1 MTDSPSKRN
10 IPSTLDLLNPTV
22 DGIRQ
27 LGGSASIG
35 EITDK
40 VIEILNLPPDIVQ
53 LQHGQGRQTEL
64 EYRLGWSRTWLKKY
78 GLIDNSE
85 RGVWS
90 FTAAGQDTRSV
101 DRKRFMSFMSLVRR
115 SNQSEQQN
123 KSGGKDQTDNTEEFI
138 EDLPAEAAS
147 WREAVMDALLAMKPD
162 AFERLCQRL
171 LRESGFVEVD
181 VTGKSGDGGIDGHGI
196 IRLAGL
202 VGFPVVFQCKR
213 YANNVG
219 AKVIRD
225 FRGAMQGRAEKGLI
239 LTTASFTR
247 EARNEAT
254 REGAPPVDLIDGE
267 LLLEKLKELGLGI
280 KIKTVEAVEVD
291 RSWFASL

>member
-1 MTDSPSKRN
+1 MTDNPSKRN
-10 IPSTLDLLNPTV
+10 IPSTWDLLNPTL
-22 DGIRQ
+22 DAIRQ

-35 EITDK
+35 EITDR
-40 VIEILNLPPDIVQ
+40 VIEILNLPANIAQ

-78 GLIDNSE
+78 GLMDNSD

-90 FTAAGQDTRSV
+90 FTAAGQKIRSV
-101 DRKRFMSFMSLVRR
+101 NQEEFMSFVRGIT
-115 SNQSEQQN
+115 QSKQQN
-123 KSGGKDQTDNTEEFI
+123 KLDRKDQTGNTEEVI
-138 EDLPAEAAS
+138 EDPSAETAS
-147 WREAVMDALLAMKPD
+147 WREAIMSALLDMEPD

-181 VTGKSGDGGIDGHGI
+181 VIGKSGDGGIDGHGI
-196 IRLAGL
+196 FRLAGL

-219 AKVIRD
+219 AKVVRD
-225 FRGAMQGRAEKGLI
+225 FRGAMTGRAEKGLI
-239 LTTASFTR
+239 LTTARFTR

-254 REGAPPVDLIDGE
+254 REGVPPIDLIDGE
-267 LLLEKLKELGLGI
+267 LLIDKLKELGLG
-280 KIKTVEAVEVD
+280 IKTVEAVEVD
-291 RSWFASL
+291 RSWFTSL